1 MRMNDPVMLVVH
13 CLGRL
18 RQQSV
23 VSRFLLVLAV
33 ISVIWPW
40 FAAAALVIAA
50 LFLPAGTV
58 QRGWA
63 MPLYT
68 SNVTPI
74 AIAGLLLVSR
84 KIFVRERGPA

>member
-1 MRMNDPVMLVVH
+1 MLVVRYA
-13 CLGRL
+13 GRL
-18 RQQSV
+18 QQQNV
-23 VSRFLLVLAV
+23 VLRFLLILAG

-40 FAAAALVIAA
+40 LAATALVIAA

-68 SNVTPI
+68 STVTPI

-84 KIFVRERGPA
+84 KIFVLERGPA